1 MLAGRSASAKP
12 FSGQAIKP
20 TRAVA
25 LPRSRAY
32 VVKAVAKGPSKLA
45 LGLFGALAAAQ
56 LALLPAG
63 PAEAFNL
70 FPKTATSQAARD
82 KLNKKTDDLPTVAEA
97 GKELVGGSDPIGA
110 NNPKDV
116 GKAVDKATPDVD
128 LTKNPK
134 SLGKDLAKGAKNALP
149 DVSAVPT
156 REEIIANA
164 KKGRSAAGSVAS
176 KAKKG
181 GGNPLS
187 GVSNPLSGGGD
198 PKKAGKSVASKAS
211 KTASKAG
218 AKIPS
223 SSEIQKKLSGP
234 LGALPNPK
242 DLANKAKV
250 NTPNADNLASKAKAS
265 LPKPPS
271 DLKNKIKST
280 PSATMGLSFELAD
293 LQGQNNQSENYPSPG
308 KGYQAGKP
316 SETIGAIPDK
326 ITSPLDSSMLPDPS
340 TAGQQ
345 APGASAGI
353 SKASE
358 IDAPDFGKAAKKAG
372 DVADSLP
379 NPAEKAKSAGNPLD
393 SVKGLFGQ

>member
-1 MLAGRSASAKP
+1 MPYSAPLINLSTNPKTQV
-12 FSGQAIKP
+12 GQSLTPIP
-20 TRAVA
+20 VH
-25 LPRSRAY
+25 
-32 VVKAVAKGPSKLA
+32 V
-45 LGLFGALAAAQ
+45 
-56 LALLPAG
+56 G

-82 KLNKKTDDLPTVAEA
+82 KLNKKTDELPSVAQA

-110 NNPKDV
+110 NSPKDV

-134 SLGKDLAKGAKNALP
+134 SVGKDLVKGAKNALP

-156 REEIIANA
+156 RDEIIANA

-181 GGNPLS
+181 GNPLS

-198 PKKAGKSVASKAS
+198 AKKAGKSIASKAS

-223 SSEIQKKLSGP
+223 SSEIQKKLAGP
-234 LGALPNPK
+234 LGDLPNPK

-250 NTPNADNLASKAKAS
+250 NTPNADNLVSKAKAN

-293 LQGQNNQSENYPSPG
+293 LQGQNNQSQNYPSPG

-316 SETIGAIPDK
+316 SDTIGAIPDK
-326 ITSPLDSSMLPDPS
+326 ITSPLDPSNLPNPS

-345 APGASAGI
+345 APGATAGI
-353 SKASE
+353 SKATE
-358 IDAPDFGKAAKKAG
+358 VNAPDLGKAAEKAG

-379 NPAEKAKSAGNPLD
+379 NPAEKVKSAGSAFD

>member
-1 MLAGRSASAKP
+1 MSANTMIMASSQSMLAGRSASAKP

-32 VVKAVAKGPSKLA
+32 VVKAVAKDDHQGPSKLA

-176 KAKKG
+176 QG
-181 GGNPLS
+181 QEGRRQPLS
-187 GVSNPLSGGGD
+187 GCEKPLLEGVLDPTEGGPERCSRLARTRQQGWCQVRFEVRRERGGL
-198 PKKAGKSVASKAS
+198 PAPQ
-211 KTASKAG
+211 T
-218 AKIPS
+218 
-223 SSEIQKKLSGP
+223 QKKLSCSP
-234 LGALPNPK
+234 GALPNPK
-242 DLANKAKV
+242 GPCHHGPV
-250 NTPNADNLASKAKAS
+250 NTPMADPPRQQVAIALCPQLDIEARYRHELQCAKEAKTLSQHESILLAGPRPACPRQPVAPEAPRFKQHS
-265 LPKPPS
+265 LSPHGPLP
-271 DLKNKIKST
+271 LQ
-280 PSATMGLSFELAD
+280 LA
-293 LQGQNNQSENYPSPG
+293 GPAGAEQNNQVAQTTLHRKEVP
-308 KGYQAGKP
+308 AGKP
-316 SETIGAIPDK
+316 SDTIGAIP
-326 ITSPLDSSMLPDPS
+326 
-340 TAGQQ
+340 
-345 APGASAGI
+345 
-353 SKASE
+353 
-358 IDAPDFGKAAKKAG
+358 
-372 DVADSLP
+372 
-379 NPAEKAKSAGNPLD
+379 
-393 SVKGLFGQ
+393 